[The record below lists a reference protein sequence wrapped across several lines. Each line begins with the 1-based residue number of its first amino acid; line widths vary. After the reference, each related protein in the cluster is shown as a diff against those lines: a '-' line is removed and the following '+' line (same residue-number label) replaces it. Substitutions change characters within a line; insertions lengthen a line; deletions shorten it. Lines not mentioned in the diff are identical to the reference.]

1 MYLYLGLNVL
11 KLGLDEYMIRS
22 NIFTPGSKLRGS
34 ADVLRQQVLLGRDKI
49 REKYVGKAIVIPIS

>member
-1 MYLYLGLNVL
+1 
-11 KLGLDEYMIRS
+11 MIRS